1 MKASHSKGLNLK
13 PPRDLCC
20 FLEAF
25 NLFTESLTFGGSA
38 MTVEPFAEA
47 DKKDILRLLSEENL
61 PTEDLNIRTLE
72 NFLVAREGNGATV
85 GAVGVEVRLDAGL
98 LRSLV
103 VHPSY
108 RGRGLGKQLTS
119 EIETY
124 ARGLGAKTLFLLTMT
139 AADFFPRL
147 GYQPILRSDVPQ
159 SIAETFEFKSACPVS
174 AVCLYKNLG

>member
-1 MKASHSKGLNLK
+1 M
-13 PPRDLCC
+13 
-20 FLEAF
+20 
-25 NLFTESLTFGGSA
+25 
-38 MTVEPFAEA
+38 
-47 DKKDILRLLSEENL
+47 EE
-61 PTEDLNIRTLE
+61 
-72 NFLVAREGNGATV
+72 NGATV
-85 GAVGVEVRLDAGL
+85 GAVGVELYGKTGL

-124 ARGLGAKTLFLLTMT
+124 ARGLGVKTLFLLTMT